1 MSESKHTPGPWG
13 YVASTE
19 NHGPYVANEWGY
31 GDICDCYTMS
41 DPNSLSIRNGGHS
54 KPIHFH
60 NEEADANARLIAAAP
75 DLLAALKSLGP
86 ILEEIHDKWDEGM
99 RAGKL
104 IVALRDPKLN
114 YRDDITAIH
123 AAIAKAEGRL

>member
-1 MSESKHTPGPWG
+1 MSKHTPGPWRAELSPYRRTLSVVSETTWICG
-13 YVASTE
+13 ELLNPSTMPE
-19 NHGPYVANEWGY
+19 G
-31 GDICDCYTMS
+31 
-41 DPNSLSIRNGGHS
+41 
-54 KPIHFH
+54 
-60 NEEADANARLIAAAP
+60 EAWANARLIAAAP

-114 YRDDITAIH
+114 YRADITAIH
-123 AAIAKAEGRL
+123 AAIAKAEGRE